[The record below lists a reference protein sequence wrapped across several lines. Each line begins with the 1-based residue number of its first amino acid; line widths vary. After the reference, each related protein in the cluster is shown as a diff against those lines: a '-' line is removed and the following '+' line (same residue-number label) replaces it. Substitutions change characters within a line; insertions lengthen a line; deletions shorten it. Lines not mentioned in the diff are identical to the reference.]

1 MNKSLTERQILFID
15 NFTGQC
21 GGNATQSAIKA
32 GYSDK
37 TAKQQGYQLKKQQG
51 YALKKQLSLEIEEKN
66 RELLNNNVPLAITTL
81 RALIEDSKVSASVR
95 LGAINSV
102 LDRNN
107 YSGVTKIEDVT
118 HNKTDEQLQTELQH
132 LLSTIDKPVIKIE
145 LDNKEE
151 DTKH

>member
-37 TAKQQGYQLKKQQG
+37 TAKQQGY
-51 YALKKQLSLEIEEKN
+51 ALKKQLSLEIEEKN

-81 RALIEDSKVSASVR
+81 RALIAK
-95 LGAINSV
+95 
-102 LDRNN
+102 
-107 YSGVTKIEDVT
+107 Y
-118 HNKTDEQLQTELQH
+118 QH
-132 LLSTIDKPVIKIE
+132 L
-145 LDNKEE
+145 
-151 DTKH
+151 

>member
-1 MNKSLTERQILFID
+1 MSKHLTKQQISFID

-37 TAKQQGYQLKKQQG
+37 TAKQQGY
-51 YALKKQLSLEIEEKN
+51 ALKKQLSLEIEEKN
-66 RELLNNNVPLAITTL
+66 RQLLNNNVPLAITT
-81 RALIEDSKVSASVR
+81 
-95 LGAINSV
+95 SV

-107 YSGVTKIEDVT
+107 MQTVHKILDVT
-118 HNKTDEQLQTELQH
+118 HNKTDEQLKVELEH
-132 LLSTIDKPVIKIE
+132 LLSTIDTPVIKIE

>member
-1 MNKSLTERQILFID
+1 MSKNLTERQILFIES
-15 NFTGQC
+15 FTGQC
-21 GGNATQSAIKA
+21 GGNATRSAIKA

-37 TAKQQGYQLKKQQG
+37 TAKQQGYQ
-51 YALKKQLSLEIEEKN
+51 LKKQLSLEIEEKN

-118 HNKTDEQLQTELQH
+118 HNKTDEQLKIELEH
-132 LLSTIDKPVIKIE
+132 LLSTIDTPVIKID

-151 DTKH
+151 DIKH

>member
-1 MNKSLTERQILFID
+1 MNKHLTKQQISFIE

-21 GGNATQSAIKA
+21 HGNATRSAIKA

-37 TAKQQGYQLKKQQG
+37 TAKQQGH
-51 YALKKQLSLEIEEKN
+51 ALKKQLSLEIEEKN

-95 LGAINSV
+95 LGACNSV

-107 YSGVTKIEDVT
+107 MQTVHKIEDIT
-118 HNKTDEQLQTELQH
+118 SNKTDQQLKIELEH
-132 LLSTIDKPVIKIE
+132 LLSTIDTPVIKIDLKE
-145 LDNKEE
+145 EE

>member
-1 MNKSLTERQILFID
+1 MSKNLTERQILFIES
-15 NFTGQC
+15 FTGQC
-21 GGNATQSAIKA
+21 GGNATRSAIKA

-37 TAKQQGYQLKKQQG
+37 TAKQQG

-118 HNKTDEQLQTELQH
+118 HNKTDEQLKVELEH
-132 LLSTIDKPVIKIE
+132 LLSTIDTPVIKIDLKE
-145 LDNKEE
+145 EE

>member
-37 TAKQQGYQLKKQQG
+37 TAKQQGYQ
-51 YALKKQLSLEIEEKN
+51 LKKQLSLEIEEKN

>member
-1 MNKSLTERQILFID
+1 MSKMLSQRQILFIE

-37 TAKQQGYQLKKQQG
+37 TAKQQGYQLKKQ
-51 YALKKQLSLEIEEKN
+51 LSLEIEEKN
-66 RELLNNNVPLAITTL
+66 RQLLNGAVPLAIKTL
-81 RALIEDSKVSASVR
+81 RDLIEDTKTAGAVK

-107 YSGVTKIEDVT
+107 YSGVTKIEDIT
-118 HNKTDEQLQTELQH
+118 HNKTDLQLQNELKH
-132 LLSTIDKPVIKIE
+132 LLNTINIIDTPIIKIDLKE
-145 LDNKEE
+145 EE

>member
-1 MNKSLTERQILFID
+1 MSKSLTERQILFID

-37 TAKQQGYQLKKQQG
+37 TAKQQG

-118 HNKTDEQLQTELQH
+118 HNKTDEQLKVELEH
-132 LLSTIDKPVIKIE
+132 LLSTIDTPVIKID

-151 DTKH
+151 DIKH

>member
-1 MNKSLTERQILFID
+1 MSKHLTKQQISFID

-37 TAKQQGYQLKKQQG
+37 TAKQQGYQ
-51 YALKKQLSLEIEEKN
+51 LKKQLSLEIEEKN

>member
-37 TAKQQGYQLKKQQG
+37 TAKQQG